1 MDFSYKQYPKEVI
14 IMVVRWYLAYPL
26 SYRHVEEL
34 AKERGIGLDHA
45 TVQRWVKE
53 YSGQILA
60 KVRRYNKNRF
70 TDSWR
75 LDETYIKVKG
85 EWVYLYRMVDSDGE
99 TIDFYLSKTRDANAA
114 KRCVSKSLRIAGF
127 KPRKI
132 NSDGSAA
139 NAKAVMMVNAEL
151 SPSEIGPAKPI
162 QYTKVKYCNNILE
175 QDHRRV
181 KRITD
186 PMLGFKNFEAAVD
199 TINGIEAYA
208 MLRKGQSVFATDN
221 GREVSIADQ
230 YYKIA
235 A

>member
-1 MDFSYKQYPKEVI
+1 MMASWWFRAVI
-14 IMVVRWYLAYPL
+14 
-26 SYRHVEEL
+26 
-34 AKERGIGLDHA
+34 
-45 TVQRWVKE
+45 
-53 YSGQILA
+53 
-60 KVRRYNKNRF
+60 
-70 TDSWR
+70 
-75 LDETYIKVKG
+75 
-85 EWVYLYRMVDSDGE
+85 
-99 TIDFYLSKTRDANAA
+99 
-114 KRCVSKSLRIAGF
+114 
-127 KPRKI
+127 
-132 NSDGSAA
+132 
-139 NAKAVMMVNAEL
+139 NAEL

-199 TINGIEAYA
+199 TIDGIEAYA

-221 GREVSIADQ
+221 GREVSIVDQ